1 MGIAAAVTASHKLI
15 ALALAAMATPAFI
28 ADTRHAFGANLA
40 AGRQCKSG
48 PTRILELITA

>member
-15 ALALAAMATPAFI
+15 ALALAAMAAPAFI
-28 ADTRHAFGANLA
+28 AGPRHAFGANLA